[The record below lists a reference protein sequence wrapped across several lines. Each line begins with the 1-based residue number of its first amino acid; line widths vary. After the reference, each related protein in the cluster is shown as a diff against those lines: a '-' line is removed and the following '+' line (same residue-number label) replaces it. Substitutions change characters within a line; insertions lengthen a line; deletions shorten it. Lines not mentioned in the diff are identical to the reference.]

1 MFSEQPHCPI
11 IFMTPPEEPKE
22 EISMAK
28 KASDEDVGFNLNY
41 FMSDD
46 AILPAD
52 EVTIKAKEEKEK
64 KKRASKNK
72 ELVVDTKAIADP
84 GSQIQGN
91 TKIPYAQSYSETDA
105 LLRNTVL
112 QADQLLS
119 EVKEDIDSIR
129 ASKTLKNKYTYLT
142 NLTASAASIIGAKI
156 SAIKEQNS
164 TITQS
169 HNLELKRA
177 KDLKEFEQNDK
188 NDDARMM
195 DLYNAFIHAPYGMY
209 ENGLNVPTIPN
220 MILGTNDANSGVS
233 SVSMVTSSGHDN
245 SLTPEQVRMRFEN
258 NASIEE
264 VVKYDL
270 ASGRKW
276 FEVIDKNTGM
286 PVPNYPTSDPFLLED
301 ISLDTRSGI
310 AKNRNLDRVWT
321 LVTAETAS
329 EY

>member
-1 MFSEQPHCPI
+1 MFSEQPYCPI
-11 IFMTPPEEPKE
+11 IFTTPPEESKE
-22 EISMAK
+22 EFSMAK
-28 KASDEDVGFNLNY
+28 KSSDDKIGFNLNY

-52 EVTIKAKEEKEK
+52 ENTIKVKEEK
-64 KKRASKNK
+64 KKRSSTKK
-72 ELVVDTKAIADP
+72 ELVPVDANKAIAEA

-91 TKIPYAQSYSETDA
+91 TKIPYAQSYTETDN

-119 EVKEDIDSIR
+119 EVKEDIDTIR

-209 ENGLNVPTIPN
+209 DNGLNVPTIPN
-220 MILGTNDANSGVS
+220 MILGTNDSNSGVS
-233 SVSMVTSSGHDN
+233 SVSMTTPNGHD
-245 SLTPEQVRMRFEN
+245 STLTPEQVRMRFEN
-258 NASIEE
+258 NGSIEE

-321 LVTAETAS
+321 LVTDGSTS